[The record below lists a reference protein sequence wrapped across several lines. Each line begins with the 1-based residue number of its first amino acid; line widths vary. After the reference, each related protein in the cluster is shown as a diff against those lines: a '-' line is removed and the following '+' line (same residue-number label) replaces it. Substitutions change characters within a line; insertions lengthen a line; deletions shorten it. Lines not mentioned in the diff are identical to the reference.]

1 MSKTL
6 LPVTQERSRL
16 TQLKLLK
23 AAAEVLDEHGVEG
36 ATIPR
41 IAAKAGLSP
50 GAVYRRFPD
59 KDALLR
65 EVCLRAMKSN
75 DSYADERF
83 QPEAWV
89 GKPLSQIIE
98 LVVEKT
104 LEGHRKHRGILRAIV
119 YFTMEHQDTSFVRQ
133 MEELEGKTFQ
143 AITALLLSRRK
154 EIRHPDPESAVPFAL
169 FMLGVTAQGTAVLP
183 RDPKKVFQVIPHLE
197 SRLAPE
203 LTRML
208 LRYLGLE

>member
-23 AAAEVLDEHGVEG
+23 AATEVLNQHGVEG

-41 IAAKAGLSP
+41 IAAKAGLST

-75 DSYADERF
+75 GSYADERF
-83 QPEAWV
+83 RPEAWT
-89 GKPLSQIIE
+89 GKPLTEIVS

-104 LEGHRKHRGILRAIV
+104 LEGHTKHRGILRAMV
-119 YFTMEHQDTSFVRQ
+119 YFTMEHPDASFVRE

-143 AITALLLSRRK
+143 AITTLILTRKK

-169 FMLGVTAQGTAVLP
+169 FMLGITAQGTAVLP
-183 RDPKKVFQVIPHLE
+183 RDPKKAFQIFPQLE
-197 SRLAPE
+197 ARLAPE

-208 LRYLGLE
+208 FRYLGLE